1 MVKLNTEDDFNNL
14 FICENLKRLRISHNL
29 STTQVAS
36 VIKKSRQGYLNYEN
50 GSREIGIHDLIKLS
64 QFYGVSIDHI
74 TGNPFSN
81 RINNTL
87 AFRTYAMIDNE
98 LKQVLPYNIN
108 AENDDVILVRYN
120 EQKIDFFWRTQTYHK
135 NQVMLFSYYNRH
147 YVSKIFYNIDGGGC
161 FFILDEM
168 FNFTKAQSENLI
180 IHGIHA
186 GTISKNFQI
195 PNFL

>member
-1 MVKLNTEDDFNNL
+1 
-14 FICENLKRLRISHNL
+14 
-29 STTQVAS
+29 
-36 VIKKSRQGYLNYEN
+36 
-50 GSREIGIHDLIKLS
+50 
-64 QFYGVSIDHI
+64 
-74 TGNPFSN
+74 
-81 RINNTL
+81 
-87 AFRTYAMIDNE
+87 MIDSE

-120 EQKIDFFWRTQTYHK
+120 EQQIDFFWRTQTYHK
-135 NQVMLFSYYNRH
+135 NQVLLFSYYNRH
-147 YVSKIFYNIDGGGC
+147 YVSKIFYNTDGAGC
-161 FFILDEM
+161 FFMHDEM